1 MEEYLNHWDKRF
13 DEEQYLYGKKPNQ
26 FLKEMADKLPQ
37 GDVLAIAEGEGRN
50 AVYLAKNGHCVTAW
64 DYAPSGIKKMLALAK
79 EMNVTIQTE
88 LQDLEYADWEKN
100 KWDHIINIFGHFLP
114 PLREKTLKGIKQAV
128 KPGGFFLTE
137 VYSIHQLGYKTG
149 GPRDIELLYRPEE
162 LLQTFADWK
171 ILHFYMGE
179 AVRHEGELHNGKC
192 HVIQLFAQ
200 KQIE

>member
-88 LQDLEYADWEKN
+88 LQDLEYADWEKISG
-100 KWDHIINIFGHFLP
+100 IILLISSVIFY
-114 PLREKTLKGIKQAV
+114 PL
-128 KPGGFFLTE
+128 
-137 VYSIHQLGYKTG
+137 
-149 GPRDIELLYRPEE
+149 
-162 LLQTFADWK
+162 
-171 ILHFYMGE
+171 
-179 AVRHEGELHNGKC
+179 
-192 HVIQLFAQ
+192 
-200 KQIE
+200 